1 MKRAL
6 IIGTGTVMGV
16 AAVLALNPDGGAA
29 ASGNLPNIGSPSTS
43 GATTAGTATSA
54 GSTTNAGSTGTAGSN
69 SSSNAAS
76 SPNSGSSSNSSSA
89 SSSSSKTATGS
100 AVDVGYGI
108 VQVKA
113 IIKAGKLVDVQAL
126 SLPNNDG
133 HSARISQ
140 QAFPML
146 VEQAISAQSA
156 NVSGIGGAS
165 YTSYGFQQSLSSA
178 LSKAGFK
185 G

>member
-29 ASGNLPNIGSPSTS
+29 ASGNLPNIGSSSTS
-43 GATTAGTATSA
+43 GTTTAA
-54 GSTTNAGSTGTAGSN
+54 GSTTNAGATSTAGSG

-146 VEQAISAQSA
+146 AQQAIAAQSA

>member
-6 IIGTGTVMGV
+6 VIGTGTVMGV

-29 ASGNLPNIGSPSTS
+29 ASGNLPTIPSSTS
-43 GATTAGTATSA
+43 TGSSSTSNASSASNSGSASNSANTPSSNAATTP
-54 GSTTNAGSTGTAGSN
+54 N
-69 SSSNAAS
+69 SSSNT
-76 SPNSGSSSNSSSA
+76 GSSSNTPSTA
-89 SSSSSKTATGS
+89 SKTTQGS

-108 VQVKA
+108 VQVEA
-113 IIKAGKLVDVQAL
+113 VIKGGKLVDVQAV

-146 VEQAISAQSA
+146 VKQAIAAQSA
-156 NVSGIGGAS
+156 NISGIGGAS
-165 YTSYGFQQSLSSA
+165 YTSYGFQQSLSAA
-178 LSKAGFK
+178 LTDAGFK

>member
-6 IIGTGTVMGV
+6 VIGTGTVMGV
-16 AAVLALNPDGGAA
+16 AAVLALNPDGGASA
-29 ASGNLPNIGSPSTS
+29 AGALPTIKPSTTTGISSTTTGSSNNSGNG
-43 GATTAGTATSA
+43 
-54 GSTTNAGSTGTAGSN
+54 
-69 SSSNAAS
+69 SSSNAAT
-76 SPNSGSSSNSSSA
+76 SPNAGTSNSGSSSNGSSSTG

-108 VQVKA
+108 VQVQA
-113 IIKAGKLVDVQAL
+113 VIKGGKLVDVQAL

-146 VEQAISAQSA
+146 VKQAISAQSA

-178 LSKAGFK
+178 LSNAGFK

>member
-6 IIGTGTVMGV
+6 VVGTGTVMGV
-16 AAVLALNPDGGAA
+16 AAVLALNPDGGASA
-29 ASGNLPNIGSPSTS
+29 AGKIPTVKP
-43 GATTAGTATSA
+43 ATS
-54 GSTTNAGSTGTAGSN
+54 GSTTVNPASNSSN

-76 SPNSGSSSNSSSA
+76 TPNSSGSNS
-89 SSSSSKTATGS
+89 SSSSSKTVTGS

-108 VQVKA
+108 VQVQA
-113 IIKAGKLVDVQAL
+113 VIKGGKLTDVQAV

-133 HSARISQ
+133 HSARISE

-146 VEQAISAQSA
+146 VQQAIAAQSA
-156 NVSGIGGAS
+156 NISGIGGAS

-178 LSKAGFK
+178 LSKAGFT